1 MKKIRLSAVLLCF
14 TMLLSLLPIP
24 ARADGPILEYVD
36 YDITADTTWHAG
48 DYYICKVDNREPR
61 VTNGATLTIESGAK
75 VYFSTR
81 TTATLPG
88 TENDPKNPYSSLTVT
103 NGTLSATGVTF
114 TTVPDAQEETTWKN
128 AGWNGIQAVGAGMA
142 GPTSLSFTNCTF
154 EYSGFSDAGT
164 LYGTQT
170 NSIDSEVNIS
180 VSGCT
185 LNNPK
190 AGATAIR
197 YNNGSN
203 TVGSG
208 SVSATNSSFTG
219 YGRGVQVGQ
228 NGDDAVNTTVSGC
241 TFSNI
246 SIRPLEING
255 GRQAVI
261 TGNSFNSFVT
271 GQHDNPVL
279 IYDGYSPTSAEQ
291 TVTLTGNTFN
301 YGSGANIYPIVIGAG
316 CKINEDIT
324 NPNNTFDAAYPAAY
338 RYIVLSR
345 GIGYS
350 SNHRNAVWGD
360 AGIPYLLASE
370 ITITGSDAANKSSLT
385 IKPGVTVCLG
395 DGSGSDNLTVRGTLT
410 AEGTASKPITF
421 TKKVGVTYGS
431 EIAVS
436 NNLRGSATLKHCVMD
451 GLYRGIGVIS
461 PSASAGLISLEN
473 CTVRNTQEPIVLNG
487 HNVLVKKCALIGKG
501 IWIDDVSSA
510 SSIMIEDCSITA
522 EGDNSDFGVGIRST
536 KSVTLKNCLIA
547 GFGDCGV
554 AIINNSYQTLADGA
568 PLIENCTVSGNR
580 NGVVYSKTTTFT
592 RYGTYIRNSII
603 SGNTGLDLANK
614 VYTSGE
620 SNYPVTITDGSIAY
634 SLIEDDGSS
643 LTFDGS
649 GHYEHPVLGK
659 ISRIV
664 SSAYSNR
671 ITGDPLFADATSG
684 DYRLKSAAGRW
695 NGSDWV
701 NDGITSPCIDAGD
714 PASAYANEP
723 APNGGRINL
732 GCYGNTAHASKSG
745 DAITSYTITLPDGKV
760 DGYTAYTVEAH
771 GGSVFPVAYGGSYS
785 FTITVGNDFF
795 KSDAFKVKANSIE
808 LIPDS
813 GTGVYTI
820 NDITANQVIT
830 VEGVA
835 KIGAPNIK
843 TQPTDQ
849 SVAVGTEV
857 TLSVAAEG
865 YNLTYSWQVSK
876 DGGSTWENIE
886 GAASAQYTIASPAL
900 AQSGWQYR
908 CWVKSSADSGTP
920 YFSRS
925 SNIVTLTVTDSGTQ
939 YNISISASP
948 SSGGTVSG
956 GGSVNAGASIT
967 VTAAPNGSYRFVRWT
982 EGGTQ
987 VSTSASYTFNATSNR
1002 TLVAVFE
1009 IIPPYNPPTSPVTS
1023 PAPVTEVNSGEG
1035 VTTVNIERLISE
1047 GESLTVEGADGA
1059 KLVFDT
1065 ESLKGISEQA
1075 SGSVKVNIADVSDEY
1090 QQTHPGKLVF
1100 SLTVNSGDKIIT
1112 DFGGSVT
1119 VSLPYELNEGEDADN
1134 VTVWHLTE
1142 SGDMIAVPCTY
1153 DPVSKLVSFTVS
1165 HFSLYMVGV
1174 ASPWENPFAD
1184 VSEFDWFYDA
1194 VQFVRENGLMVG
1206 TGDTIFSPWTNTSR
1220 GMIVTILHRL
1230 EELPEA
1236 SAVNPFDDV
1245 AAGKWYTDAVVW
1257 AAEQGIVKGN
1267 GKGQFGPEDA
1277 ITREQMAVILMN
1289 YAKFKGYDVSKSAD
1303 LSKYTDAGSISSWAK
1318 DAISWAN
1325 ATALIQGDGAKL
1337 TPTGNAERCQV
1348 AAILQRFIEN
1358 VAK

>member
-1 MKKIRLSAVLLCF
+1 MKLSKLCAF
-14 TMLLSLLPIP
+14 FLFAAMLVSLLPTV
-24 ARADGPILEYVD
+24 AQAETPIVEYVD

-75 VYFSTR
+75 IYFSTR

-88 TENDPKNPYSSLTVT
+88 TESDPKNPYSSLTVT
-103 NGTLSATGVTF
+103 NGTLSATSVAF
-114 TTVPDAQEETTWKN
+114 TTVPDSPEETTWQD
-128 AGWNGIQAVGAGMA
+128 AGWNGIRAVGAGEA
-142 GPTSLSFTNCTF
+142 GTTSLSFTNCTF
-154 EYSGFSDAGT
+154 KYSGFNEDGT
-164 LYGTQT
+164 LYGVQS
-170 NSIDSEVNIS
+170 NGINSEVNIS
-180 VSGCT
+180 VTGCT
-185 LNNPK
+185 FRNPN

-197 YNNGSN
+197 YNNGHN
-203 TVGSG
+203 TIGSG
-208 SVSATNSSFTG
+208 TVSVSSSSITG
-219 YGRGVQVGQ
+219 YGRGVQVAQ
-228 NGDDAVNTTVSGC
+228 NGDDAVNTTVTDC

-261 TGNSFNSFVT
+261 TGNSFNNFVT

-279 IYDGYSPTSAEQ
+279 IYDSDAPTGTDQ
-291 TVTLTGNTFN
+291 TVTFTGNTFN
-301 YGSGANIYPIVIGAG
+301 YGSGANIYPVIIGAG
-316 CKINEDIT
+316 CKINEELTSPTI
-324 NPNNTFDAAYPAAY
+324 TFDAGYPAAY

-345 GIGYS
+345 GVGYS

-395 DGSGSDNLTVRGTLT
+395 DGSGSDNLAVRGDLT
-410 AEGTASKPITF
+410 AIGTAAKPITF
-421 TKKVGVTYGS
+421 TKKAGVTYGS

-436 NNLRGSATLKHCVMD
+436 NTLRGSATLKHCVMD

-487 HNVLVKKCALIGKG
+487 HNVLVKNCALIGKG
-501 IWIDDVSSA
+501 IWIDGVSSA
-510 SSIMIEDCSITA
+510 SSIMIEGCSIIA
-522 EGDNSDFGVGIRST
+522 EGDNSDFGVGIKST

-603 SGNTGLDLANK
+603 SDNTGLDLANK

-620 SNYPVTITDGSIAY
+620 SNYPVTIADGSIAY

-695 NGSDWV
+695 NGSTWV
-701 NDGITSPCIDAGD
+701 TDAVTSPCIDAGD

-723 APNGGRINL
+723 TPNGGRINL
-732 GCYGNTAHASKSG
+732 GCYGNTAEASKSAG
-745 DAITSYTITLPDGKV
+745 GSPPVATYTIT
-760 DGYTAYTVEAH
+760 YNNN
-771 GGSVFPVAYGGSYS
+771 GGSDSMTPGTATAGTPFALPSCTFTAPINKQFKEWAIGSASGTKVNAGNTHTFTEDTTVYAIWEDVS
-785 FTITVGNDFF
+785 TTTYTITV
-795 KSDAFKVKANSIE
+795 S
-808 LIPDS
+808 
-813 GTGVYTI
+813 
-820 NDITANQVIT
+820 
-830 VEGVA
+830 
-835 KIGAPNIK
+835 
-843 TQPTDQ
+843 
-849 SVAVGTEV
+849 
-857 TLSVAAEG
+857 
-865 YNLTYSWQVSK
+865 
-876 DGGSTWENIE
+876 
-886 GAASAQYTIASPAL
+886 ASPA
-900 AQSGWQYR
+900 A
-908 CWVKSSADSGTP
+908 
-920 YFSRS
+920 
-925 SNIVTLTVTDSGTQ
+925 
-939 YNISISASP
+939 
-948 SSGGTVSG
+948 GGTVSG
-956 GGSVNAGASIT
+956 GGSVDTGTSVT
-967 VTAAPNGSYRFVRWT
+967 VTATANADYRFVKWT

-1002 TLVAVFE
+1002 TLVAIFE
-1009 IIPPYNPPTSPVTS
+1009 STTPYDPPTPPVTP
-1023 PAPVTEVNSGEG
+1023 PAPVTEVNSGES

-1047 GESLTVEGADGA
+1047 GESLTVEGEDGA

-1065 ESLKGISEQA
+1065 EALKGISDQA
-1075 SGSVKVNIADVSDEY
+1075 GDSVKVKLADVSDEY
-1090 QQTHPGKLVF
+1090 QQTHPDKLVF
-1100 SLTVNSGDKIIT
+1100 SLTVSSGNKVIT
-1112 DFGGSVT
+1112 DFGGSVA
-1119 VSLPYELNEGEDADN
+1119 VSLPYELKESEAADN
-1134 VTVWHLTE
+1134 VAVWHLTE
-1142 SGDMIAVPCTY
+1142 SGVLVAIPCTY
-1153 DPVSKLVSFTVS
+1153 DPATKLVSFIVS

-1184 VSEFDWFYDA
+1184 VSESDWFYDA
-1194 VQFVRENGLMVG
+1194 VRFVHENGLIVG
-1206 TGDTIFSPWTNTSR
+1206 TGGTAFSPQANTSR
-1220 GMIVTILHRL
+1220 GMIVTILYRL
-1230 EELPEA
+1230 EGTPGA
-1236 SAVNPFDDV
+1236 GANTFSDV
-1245 AAGKWYTDAVVW
+1245 AAGKYYTDAVAW
-1257 AAEQGIVKGN
+1257 AAENEIVSGYGD
-1267 GKGQFGPEDA
+1267 GKFGPEDA

-1289 YAKFKGYDVSKSAD
+1289 YAKFKGYDVSMSTD
-1303 LSKYTDAGSISSWAK
+1303 LSKYTDEGSISSWAK

-1325 ATALIQGDGAKL
+1325 AAGLIRGDSAKL
-1337 TPTGNAERCQV
+1337 TPAGYAERCQV

-1358 VAK
+1358 FVK

>member
-1 MKKIRLSAVLLCF
+1 
-14 TMLLSLLPIP
+14 
-24 ARADGPILEYVD
+24 
-36 YDITADTTWHAG
+36 
-48 DYYICKVDNREPR
+48 
-61 VTNGATLTIESGAK
+61 
-75 VYFSTR
+75 
-81 TTATLPG
+81 
-88 TENDPKNPYSSLTVT
+88 
-103 NGTLSATGVTF
+103 
-114 TTVPDAQEETTWKN
+114 
-128 AGWNGIQAVGAGMA
+128 
-142 GPTSLSFTNCTF
+142 
-154 EYSGFSDAGT
+154 
-164 LYGTQT
+164 
-170 NSIDSEVNIS
+170 

-219 YGRGVQVGQ
+219 YGRGVQVEQ

-255 GRQAVI
+255 GRQAVV
-261 TGNSFNSFVT
+261 TGNSFNNFVT

-279 IYDGYSPTSAEQ
+279 IYDSDAPTSTDQ

-301 YGSGANIYPIVIGAG
+301 YGTDANIYPVIIGAG

-324 NPNNTFDAAYPAAY
+324 SSTITFDTDYPAAY

-345 GIGYS
+345 GVGYS
-350 SNHRNAVWGD
+350 GNHRNAVWGD

-370 ITITGSDAANKSSLT
+370 ITITGSDATNKSFLT
-385 IKPGVTVCLG
+385 IKPGVTVCMG
-395 DGSGSDNLTVRGTLT
+395 DGSGSDNLAVRGDL
-410 AEGTASKPITF
+410 AAIGTAAKPITF
-421 TKKVGVTYGS
+421 TKKAGVTYGS

-436 NNLRGSATLKHCVMD
+436 NTLRGSVTLKHCVMD

-461 PSASAGLISLEN
+461 PSASAGLILLEN
-473 CTVRNTQEPIVLNG
+473 CMVRNTGEPIVLNG
-487 HNVLVKKCALIGKG
+487 HNVLVKNCALIGKG
-501 IWIDDVSSA
+501 IWIDGVSSA
-510 SSIMIEDCSITA
+510 NSIMIEGCFITA
-522 EGDNSDFGVGIRST
+522 EGDNSDFGVGIKST
-536 KSVTLKNCLIA
+536 KSVMLKNCLVA

-603 SGNTGLDLANK
+603 SSNTGLDLSNK

-620 SNYPVTITDGSIAY
+620 SNYPVTIADGSITY
-634 SLIEDDGSS
+634 SLIDDDGSS

-659 ISRIV
+659 ISKIAA
-664 SSAYSNR
+664 SAYSNR
-671 ITGDPLFADATSG
+671 ITGDPMFADATSG
-684 DYRLKSAAGRW
+684 DYHLKSTEGRW
-695 NGSDWV
+695 NGSTWV
-701 NDGITSPCIDAGD
+701 TDAVASPCIDAGD
-714 PASAYANEP
+714 PASAYENEP

-732 GCYGNTAHASKSG
+732 GCYGNTAEASKSG

-760 DGYTAYTVEAH
+760 DGYSAYTVEAH
-771 GGSVFPVAYGGSYS
+771 GGSVFPVAHGGIYS
-785 FTITVGNDFF
+785 FTITVGNAFY

-808 LIPDS
+808 LTPDS
-813 GTGVYTI
+813 DTGVYTI
-820 NDITANQVIT
+820 DDITANQVIT

-835 KIGAPNIK
+835 KIDTPNIK

-900 AQSGWQYR
+900 SQSGWQYR

-939 YNISISASP
+939 YNISIGASP

-956 GGSVNAGASIT
+956 GGSVNAGASVT
-967 VTAAPNGSYRFVRWT
+967 VTVTPSGSYHFVRWT
-982 EGGTQ
+982 EDGTQ

-1009 IIPPYNPPTSPVTS
+1009 SIPPYNPLTPHSPPS
-1023 PAPVTEVNSGEG
+1023 APVTEIGSDES
-1035 VTTVNIERLISE
+1035 VTAVNIERLISE
-1047 GESLTVEGADGA
+1047 GKVLTVEGEDGA

-1065 ESLKGISEQA
+1065 EALKGISKQA
-1075 SGSVKVNIADVSDEY
+1075 SGSVKVKIADVSDEY

-1100 SLTVNSGDKIIT
+1100 SLTVNSSDKVIA

-1119 VSLPYELNEGEDADN
+1119 VSLPYELNEGEAADN
-1134 VTVWHLTE
+1134 VTVWHLTG
-1142 SGDMIAVPCTY
+1142 SGVLVAIPCTY

-1184 VSEFDWFYDA
+1184 VSESDWYYDA
-1194 VQFVRENGLMVG
+1194 VRFVHENGLMVG
-1206 TGDTIFSPWTNTSR
+1206 TGNTAFSPRANTSR
-1220 GMIVTILHRL
+1220 TMIVTILHRL

-1257 AAEQGIVKGN
+1257 AAEQGIVKGYGN
-1267 GKGQFGPEDA
+1267 GQFGPEDA

-1289 YAKFKGYDVSKSAD
+1289 YAKFKGYDVSMSAD

-1325 ATALIQGDGAKL
+1325 ANALIQGDGAKL

>member
-1 MKKIRLSAVLLCF
+1 
-14 TMLLSLLPIP
+14 MLITLLPTAALAETSIV
-24 ARADGPILEYVD
+24 EYVD

-48 DYYICKVDNREPR
+48 DYYICKVGNREPR

-75 VYFSTR
+75 VYFSRR
-81 TTATLPG
+81 TTAPLPG
-88 TENDPKNPYSSLTVT
+88 TEIEPKNPYSSLTVT

-114 TTVPDAQEETTWKN
+114 TTVPDAPEQTTWQD
-128 AGWNGIQAVGAGMA
+128 AGWNGIQAIGAGTA
-142 GPTSLSFTNCTF
+142 GATSLSFTNCTF

-164 LYGTQT
+164 LYGVQS
-170 NSIDSEVNIS
+170 NGINSEVNIS
-180 VSGCT
+180 VTGCT
-185 LNNPK
+185 FRNPN
-190 AGATAIR
+190 ARTTAIR
-197 YNNGSN
+197 YNNGYN
-203 TVGSG
+203 TIGSG
-208 SVSATNSSFTG
+208 TVSVSNSSITG
-219 YGRGVQVGQ
+219 YGRGVQVAQ

-261 TGNSFNSFVT
+261 TGNSFNNFVT
-271 GQHDNPVL
+271 GQHDYPVL

-301 YGSGANIYPIVIGAG
+301 YGTDANIYPVVIGAG

-324 NPNNTFDAAYPAAY
+324 NPNNTFDAAYPAAF

-345 GIGYS
+345 GVGYLN
-350 SNHRNAVWGD
+350 NHRNAVWGD

-370 ITITGSDAANKSSLT
+370 IIVTGTDETNQSSLT
-385 IKPGVTVCLG
+385 IKPGVIVCLG
-395 DGSGSDNLTVRGTLT
+395 DGIGSDNLTVRGTLA
-410 AEGTASKPITF
+410 AEGTAAKPITF
-421 TKKVGVTYGS
+421 TKKAGLTYGNTIS
-431 EIAVS
+431 ASV
-436 NNLRGSATLKHCVMD
+436 NLRGGSITLKYCVMD
-451 GLYRGIGVIS
+451 GLYRGIEITS
-461 PSASAGLISLEN
+461 PSTTAGLISLEN
-473 CTVRNTQEPIVLNG
+473 CTVQNSQHSMLLKG
-487 HNVLVKKCALIGKG
+487 YNVSVKNCVIIGKG
-501 IWIDDVSSA
+501 VETGGGDYVNSTT
-510 SSIMIEDCSITA
+510 IEDCSITA
-522 EGDNSDFGVGIRST
+522 SGAGSDNGIDLNTAKGV
-536 KSVTLKNCLIA
+536 VLKNCLIS
-547 GFGDCGV
+547 GFSGYGV
-554 AIINNSYQTLADGA
+554 AVNSNGYQTLEAGA
-568 PLIENCTVSGNR
+568 PLIENCTITGN
-580 NGVVYSKTTTFT
+580 GHGIVYS
-592 RYGTYIRNSII
+592 RDYSSAYGAFIKNSII
-603 SGNTGLDLANK
+603 YGNTGLDLANR
-614 VYTSGE
+614 VYTNSY
-620 SNYPVTITDGSIAY
+620 NDVYNTTIAAESIAY
-634 SLIEDDGSS
+634 SLIGNDGSS
-643 LTFDGS
+643 LTFDQ
-649 GHYEHPVLGK
+649 LGYHVHESLDK
-659 ISRIV
+659 IRKIAPASYANRIV
-664 SSAYSNR
+664 
-671 ITGDPLFADATSG
+671 GDPLFAGNG
-684 DYRLKSAAGRW
+684 DYHIQSVGGRW
-695 NGSDWV
+695 NGSDWI
-701 NDGITSPCIDAGD
+701 NDEVTSPCIDAGD

-771 GGSVFPVAYGGSYS
+771 GGSVSPAAHGGSYS
-785 FTITVGNDFF
+785 FTITVDNSFY

-808 LIPDS
+808 LTPDS
-813 GTGVYTI
+813 DTGVYTI
-820 NDITANQVIT
+820 NDITADQVIT

-835 KIGAPNIK
+835 KIDTPNIK

-849 SVAVGTEV
+849 TVAVGTEV
-857 TLSVAAEG
+857 TFSVAAEG

-886 GAASAQYTIASPAL
+886 GATSAQYTIASPAL
-900 AQSGWQYR
+900 SQSGWQYR

-1184 VSEFDWFYDA
+1184 VSENDWYYDA
-1194 VQFVRENGLMVG
+1194 VRFVHENGLMVG
-1206 TGDTIFSPWTNTSR
+1206 TGDTTFSPRVNTSR
-1220 GMIVTILHRL
+1220 GMLVTILYRL
-1230 EELPEA
+1230 EELPKT
-1236 SAVNPFDDV
+1236 SVVNPFDDV
-1245 AAGKWYTDAVVW
+1245 AAGKWYTNAVVW
-1257 AAEQGIVKGN
+1257 AAEQGIVNGYGN
-1267 GKGQFGPEDA
+1267 GQFGPEDA

-1289 YAKFKGYDVSKSAD
+1289 YAKFKGYDVSMSAD

-1325 ATALIQGDGAKL
+1325 ANALIQGDGAKL